1 MGGRR
6 ERSLLLPDG
15 FHPLHQ
21 FHLLHKELTQT
32 EDGVE
37 PKMPISKSPSYIVR
51 NTYSYCFRLIVP
63 SDLYRFVGKKELRY
77 SLKTGYI
84 GIAKTK
90 ARILAGQVQLLF
102 RFLRKGERQLS
113 QIPEEKIQELVQQYL
128 KGYIEGLETRYYE
141 GDIPFIDTQDLH
153 DYIRDLDI
161 AKEDVIEALGLGDY
175 SSVEEIAL
183 RFFEKNGIDGIE
195 KGTRGFIQL
204 CRGILKAQIQ
214 GIDIEKKYMKGEYSH
229 SDQYISNN
237 QTQVKNINVQ
247 KQASETFGDVLKKY
261 WFENAGRWKPTTKTD
276 YGFCKDHLLNFFGS
290 EAQIHT
296 ITYEK
301 AREYKEISI
310 DKGNKGRK
318 LSDKRINFY
327 IGFASQVF
335 NYAVRNHYVETNPFE
350 GLKIIEKKRRP
361 DEERDAFDLD
371 DLKKIFCHSR
381 EYSEDKH
388 IKPSNFWIPL
398 LALYTGARREELCQ
412 LYISDVREIDKVWCL
427 DINDNKPDKSV
438 KTSER
443 RVVPLHRFLT
453 EDLNFIEFVKSL
465 PDKQGRLFSEFK
477 GINNKYG
484 HSFGKWFGRFK
495 EKCGIEAEGR
505 SKKVFHSFRHTF
517 INTLKQAMVNE
528 SLIAETVGHAVPGET
543 SGRYGKRYNPNV
555 LYEEVI
561 SKLYYDIDLSHLKNS
576 KYVIKD

>member
-214 GIDIEKKYMKGEYSH
+214 GIDIEKH
-229 SDQYISNN
+229 S
-237 QTQVKNINVQ
+237 
-247 KQASETFGDVLKKY
+247 
-261 WFENAGRWKPTTKTD
+261 
-276 YGFCKDHLLNFFGS
+276 
-290 EAQIHT
+290 
-296 ITYEK
+296 
-301 AREYKEISI
+301 
-310 DKGNKGRK
+310 
-318 LSDKRINFY
+318 
-327 IGFASQVF
+327 
-335 NYAVRNHYVETNPFE
+335 
-350 GLKIIEKKRRP
+350 
-361 DEERDAFDLD
+361 
-371 DLKKIFCHSR
+371 
-381 EYSEDKH
+381 
-388 IKPSNFWIPL
+388 
-398 LALYTGARREELCQ
+398 
-412 LYISDVREIDKVWCL
+412 
-427 DINDNKPDKSV
+427 
-438 KTSER
+438 
-443 RVVPLHRFLT
+443 VP
-453 EDLNFIEFVKSL
+453 
-465 PDKQGRLFSEFK
+465 
-477 GINNKYG
+477 
-484 HSFGKWFGRFK
+484 
-495 EKCGIEAEGR
+495 A
-505 SKKVFHSFRHTF
+505 
-517 INTLKQAMVNE
+517 
-528 SLIAETVGHAVPGET
+528 
-543 SGRYGKRYNPNV
+543 
-555 LYEEVI
+555 
-561 SKLYYDIDLSHLKNS
+561 
-576 KYVIKD
+576 